1 MTKVKLGDRVRM
13 IKDFDAAHVDEVG
26 TVIATFK
33 PRIDGANILILFD
46 EKSFKH
52 NGSALDCNASVK
64 RIEPYP
70 SPQERS
76 GRCQFVASKCVE
88 VLQTPSVK
96 DKKSK
101 FIICVDDN
109 KVIAKLIDDK
119 RTVATGIAKCS
130 PSDTFNFL
138 VGAQLAMQRCIAK
151 QNTEP
156 LVIDI
161 EAAKALGIKF
171 NP

>member
-1 MTKVKLGDRVRM
+1 MTKVKIGDRVRM
-13 IKDFDAAHVDEVG
+13 IRNFDAAHVDEVG

-33 PRIDGANILILFD
+33 PRIDRANILILFD
-46 EKSFKH
+46 EKSGKH
-52 NGSALDCNASVK
+52 NGSALGYNANVK

-88 VLQTPSVK
+88 VLHAASEK
-96 DKKSK
+96 AKC
-101 FIICVDDN
+101 IICVDGN
-109 KVIAKLIDDK
+109 KVIAKLLDGK
-119 RTVATGIAKCS
+119 RIVATGIAKCS

-161 EAAKALGIKF
+161 EAAKELGIKF

>member
-1 MTKVKLGDRVRM
+1 MVLIFLFSLTKKSVK
-13 IKDFDAAHVDEVG
+13 H
-26 TVIATFK
+26 
-33 PRIDGANILILFD
+33 DG
-46 EKSFKH
+46 S
-52 NGSALDCNASVK
+52 SLDDNASVK
-64 RIEPYP
+64 RIDPYP

-88 VLQTPSVK
+88 VLQTSSVK
-96 DKKSK
+96 DKNSK

-109 KVIAKLIDDK
+109 KVIAKLIDGK

-151 QNTEP
+151 QSIEP
-156 LVIDI
+156 LVINI

>member
-33 PRIDGANILILFD
+33 PRVDRANILILFD
-46 EKSFKH
+46 KESNKH
-52 NGSALDCNASVK
+52 NGGALDYNKDVK

-70 SPQERS
+70 SPTERS
-76 GRCQFVASKCVE
+76 GRCQFVPSKCVE
-88 VLQTPSVK
+88 VLYNASEK
-96 DKKSK
+96 DK

-109 KVIAKLIDDK
+109 KVIAKLLDGK

-151 QNTEP
+151 QGTEP

-161 EAAKALGIKF
+161 EAAKELGIKF

>member
-1 MTKVKLGDRVRM
+1 M
-13 IKDFDAAHVDEVG
+13 FDS
-26 TVIATFK
+26 
-33 PRIDGANILILFD
+33 ANIAKHDGNNIA
-46 EKSFKH
+46 SCGFKE
-52 NGSALDCNASVK
+52 
-64 RIEPYP
+64 RIKPYP
-70 SPQERS
+70 DVERTN
-76 GRCQFVASKCVE
+76 RCQFVH
-88 VLQTPSVK
+88 
-96 DKKSK
+96 
-101 FIICVDDN
+101 FDDV
-109 KVIAKLIDDK
+109 KVIKKLYKLIITMDGSKVAAKLLDGK
-119 RTVATGIAKCS
+119 HTVATGIAKCS

>member
-13 IKDFDAAHVDEVG
+13 IRKCDNAHVCEEGV
-26 TVIATFK
+26 VIGILK
-33 PRIDGANILILFD
+33 PDCKHDILVLFD
-46 EKSFKH
+46 SANRAKHDGWYEGSSNFKETI
-52 NGSALDCNASVK
+52 K
-64 RIEPYP
+64 PYP
-70 SPQERS
+70 DDLERTN
-76 GRCQFVASKCVE
+76 RCQFVH
-88 VLQTPSVK
+88 
-96 DKKSK
+96 
-101 FIICVDDN
+101 FDDV
-109 KVIAKLIDDK
+109 KVIKKLCKLIITMDGSKVAAKLLDGK

-151 QNTEP
+151 QSTEP

-161 EAAKALGIKF
+161 EAAKELGIEF

>member
-13 IKDFDAAHVDEVG
+13 IKKRDNAHVGEEGV
-26 TVIATFK
+26 VIGILK
-33 PRIDGANILILFD
+33 PDCEHDILVLFD
-46 EKSFKH
+46 SANRAKHAGWYEGNSNFKETI
-52 NGSALDCNASVK
+52 K
-64 RIEPYP
+64 PYP
-70 SPQERS
+70 DDLERTN
-76 GRCQFVASKCVE
+76 RCQFVHFDDVEMIKKLCKLIITMDGSKV
-88 VLQTPSVK
+88 V
-96 DKKSK
+96 
-101 FIICVDDN
+101 
-109 KVIAKLIDDK
+109 AKLLDGK